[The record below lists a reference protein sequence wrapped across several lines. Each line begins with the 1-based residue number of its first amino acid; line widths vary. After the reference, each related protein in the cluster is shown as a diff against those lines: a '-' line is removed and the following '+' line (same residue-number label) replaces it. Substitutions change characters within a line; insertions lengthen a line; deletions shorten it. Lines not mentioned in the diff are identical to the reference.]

1 MTKDKKKKKKCL
13 RSPVARIKI
22 KQVISKTEL
31 QPDKFKKETLCRE
44 LVFSLSKTKV
54 KKQLGQ

>member
-1 MTKDKKKKKKCL
+1 MTKDKKKKKCL

-31 QPDKFKKETLCRE
+31 QPDKFKKETFCRE
-44 LVFSLSKTKV
+44 SVLSLSKTKGSENY
-54 KKQLGQ
+54 LD